1 MLTIFVYFAII
12 VMDYELKS
20 ERLLQKI
27 YGRKRDGYIN
37 FLIAICTVVT
47 HIKVLRNNCNHLYIE
62 IKTKCFSE

>member
-47 HIKVLRNNCNHLYIE
+47 HIKVL
-62 IKTKCFSE
+62 